1 MLAPDTLLGPY
12 RIVAAIGAGGM
23 GEVYRAVDTRL
34 EREVAV
40 KVLTDHLAND
50 RESLRRFEQEA
61 RAAGMLNHPNIVAVY
76 DIGIEGDRRYI
87 VSELLEGESL
97 RVRLRLGAVPPRKAI
112 DMAQQVARGLAAAH
126 EKGIIHRDLKPEN
139 IFVTRDGQVKIL
151 DFGLVKLMAPRVPGM
166 HPQHP
171 LDDTA
176 PTLPGTPTEPGRL
189 LGTVGYMSPE
199 QIRGGAGDHRS
210 DIFAFGAM
218 LYEMLTGRQPFRGDS
233 PIETLNAIL
242 KDDPPDVAEVNP
254 RIPMAIDR
262 VVRHCLEKN
271 PEERFQS
278 ARDIAFDL
286 GALSGLTSQTFV
298 RPTLRNL
305 RWRDLVKP
313 LAYIGAAL
321 VIAAA
326 AFFLGQQRGTM
337 PPPRFHRLTYRSG
350 TIFNARFSP
359 DGQTIFYG
367 ARWSGLP
374 MTLFSVRADSPES
387 RDLGFGVADILS
399 VSRNG
404 QLAISLHRHPIGYLR
419 ERGTLAQVAIA
430 GGAPRELAE
439 EVEFADWHPDGRSL
453 AVVRSLN
460 AKTRLEYPIGTVLYE
475 TDGWI
480 GQPRFNPDGDTVA
493 FIDHPFTND
502 DRGSVAII
510 PATGHGSRR
519 LLTSESQ
526 SANGLAWRPDG
537 GEIWFTADSGAGIRT
552 LNAVTLRGTQ
562 RTLVSS
568 AGSLWLQDVASD
580 GTVLLGRDLMRGGIL
595 AMLPGETRPRDLSW
609 LDFSIVR
616 DLSTDGKTIAF
627 SESGEAGGSIFGIYL
642 RKTDGSPAIR
652 LGDGTTESLSP
663 DGRWML
669 SIPLN
674 RKPAPIVM
682 LPTGP
687 GQPRVLTH
695 DNFSHRNA
703 RWFSDGRRFLFH
715 GGPPGTSPR
724 LWVQNI
730 DGGSPRAI
738 SPENVGGTQITP
750 DDTHVLG
757 RTFNG
762 AFFLYPADGAGPPIA
777 EPALNSNDVP
787 VRFLTDGTSV
797 YVGTF
802 GRIPAELTRVDLT
815 TGTRTIVSTAM
826 PPDAAGLINVGPL
839 LVTPDGKTIVYSYSR
854 LLSDLY
860 LVSGMHR

>member
-40 KVLTDHLAND
+40 KVLTEHLSRD

-76 DIGIEGDRRYI
+76 DIGVEGDRRYI

-97 RVRLRLGAVPPRKAI
+97 RVRLRQGAIAPRKAI
-112 DMAQQVARGLAAAH
+112 DMAQQIARGLAAAH

-151 DFGLVKLMAPRVPGM
+151 DFGLVKLMAPRVPGV

-210 DIFAFGAM
+210 DIFSFGAM

-233 PIETLNAIL
+233 PIETLN
-242 KDDPPDVAEVNP
+242 
-254 RIPMAIDR
+254 
-262 VVRHCLEKN
+262 
-271 PEERFQS
+271 S
-278 ARDIAFDL
+278 
-286 GALSGLTSQTFV
+286 
-298 RPTLRNL
+298 
-305 RWRDLVKP
+305 WRDLTKP
-313 LAYIGAAL
+313 LAFLAGALA
-321 VIAAA
+321 IAAIG
-326 AFFLGQQRGTM
+326 FILGQRRGTM

-359 DGQTIFYG
+359 DGQTVFYG
-367 ARWSGLP
+367 ARWSGQP
-374 MTLFSVRADSPES
+374 ITVFSVRADSPES
-387 RDLGFGVADILS
+387 RDLGFGAADILS
-399 VSRNG
+399 VSRDG
-404 QLAISLHRHPIGYLR
+404 QLAISLHRHPVGYLR
-419 ERGTLAQVAIA
+419 DRGTLAQVAIA

-453 AVVRSLN
+453 VVVRSLN
-460 AKTRLEYPIGTVLYE
+460 GKTRLEYPIGTVLYE
-475 TDGWI
+475 TEGWI
-480 GQPRFNPDGDTVA
+480 GQPRFSPDGDTIA
-493 FIDHPFTND
+493 FIDHPITND
-502 DRGSVAII
+502 DRGSVAVV
-510 PATGHGSRR
+510 PALGHGAKRV
-519 LLTSESQ
+519 LTVESQ

-537 GEIWFTADSGAGIRT
+537 REIWFTADSGAGNRT
-552 LNAVTLRGTQ
+552 LNGVTIRGKQ

-568 AGSLWLQDVASD
+568 AGSLWLQDVSPD
-580 GTVLLGRDLMRGGIL
+580 GRVLLARDLLRGGIL
-595 AMLPGETRPRDLSW
+595 AMLAGETAPRDLSW

-616 DLSTDGKTIAF
+616 DLSSNAKTLAF

-663 DGRWML
+663 DGRWVL

-674 RKPAPIVM
+674 RKPAPVVM
-682 LPTGP
+682 LPTGA
-687 GQPRVLTH
+687 GQPRIVTH
-695 DNFSHRNA
+695 DNYSHRNV
-703 RWFSDGRRFLFH
+703 RWFPDGRRFLFH

-724 LWVQNI
+724 LWVQSI
-730 DGGSPRAI
+730 DGGAARAI
-738 SPENVGGTQITP
+738 SPENVAGTQVTP
-750 DDTHVLG
+750 DGTHVLG
-757 RTFNG
+757 RMQNG
-762 AFFLYPADGAGPPIA
+762 AFFLYPADGT
-777 EPALNSNDVP
+777 ERLRRH
-787 VRFLTDGTSV
+787 VRAHSRGADQ
-797 YVGTF
+797 
-802 GRIPAELTRVDLT
+802 GR
-815 TGTRTIVSTAM
+815 
-826 PPDAAGLINVGPL
+826 
-839 LVTPDGKTIVYSYSR
+839 
-854 LLSDLY
+854 
-860 LVSGMHR
+860 SGHRGANNHQHGHAP